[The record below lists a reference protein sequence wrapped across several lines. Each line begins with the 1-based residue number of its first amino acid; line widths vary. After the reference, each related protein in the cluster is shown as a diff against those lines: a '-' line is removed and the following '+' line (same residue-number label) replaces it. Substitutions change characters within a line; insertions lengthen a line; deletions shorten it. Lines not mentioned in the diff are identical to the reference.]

1 MHSKSLRTSLR
12 PLTRS
17 TAIATAMLAAA
28 ASAPTFAQESE
39 GSGLVME
46 TVLVTARQREES
58 LQDIPLAVSAFD
70 AESIE
75 RRGIQDLQDVARF
88 TAGFAFEDFDGGNAN
103 PVIRGQTTLRAFAR
117 EQTVATFLDG
127 VYMPRSWM
135 VDLGTSN
142 LDRVEIVKGPQ
153 SARYGRNAF
162 AGAINLI
169 PTKANHEMGFNV
181 QGTIGNREREDIN
194 VGGTVVIMEDVLSV
208 RATYETSEFDGS
220 WKNNHPN
227 TYAGVSG
234 GTNRAVGGWENESY
248 SVDVLFTPT
257 DKLTLNASYYGFE
270 REEENTATIR
280 LNTGDGT
287 GNCGPLQVGG
297 NPSLY
302 CGEYPGP
309 GDVIT
314 MDPRGFGRQA
324 DVDVFRLSA
333 DYAITD
339 ALTLSYIY
347 GNTDGESIAA
357 SPAESDTINC
367 GTILGP
373 PVFPSLC
380 NWQGGPS
387 GLIDYDSHEIRLA
400 YDNGGKWSGAIGAF
414 YMDGTDESYSVS
426 INLDPLDTTPIDLQR
441 FSYGGFANFVF
452 VDQDTETEATS
463 FFAEVAYDISEEM
476 RVSIEGRF
484 VTEDITTFDNRR
496 SIPVGDDTFE
506 FFTPRATFE
515 WDLTEDNMLYATIA
529 RGAKAGGFN
538 SNAVSTDLLVF
549 DPEYNW
555 TYEVGL
561 KNTMWDGRATVNVAA
576 FATTWEDMQIN
587 ILDPLGGPF
596 TGTLTAN
603 LGDATIWG
611 LEAEGSVL
619 FSENLTMDF
628 AASFTDATYDD
639 GTVDERFTRGA
650 PPNFPAPCDGTVC
663 PPDADIGGN
672 DIERSP
678 DTQLSV
684 GLQWADTISDGL
696 DYYIRADVGYQS
708 DFFADS
714 INAASA
720 PERTIT
726 NAAIGVN
733 YDRFSARLWARN
745 LTDEAYVTS
754 SLQIIQAFSNNILG
768 TFMGER
774 RTYGLTLSYT
784 Y

>member
-1 MHSKSLRTSLR
+1 MQMKLPQTSLR
-12 PLTRS
+12 PLVRS
-17 TAIATAMLAAA
+17 TALATAIVGAAT
-28 ASAPTFAQESE
+28 SVPLMAQESGE
-39 GSGLVME
+39 NQLVME
-46 TVLVTARQREES
+46 SVLVTARQREES
-58 LQDIPLAVSAFD
+58 IQEIPLAVTAFD
-70 AESIE
+70 SQAIQ

-103 PVIRGQTTLRAFAR
+103 PVIRGQTTLRTFAR
-117 EQTVATFLDG
+117 EQTVAAFLDG
-127 VYMPRSWM
+127 VYMPRSWV

-142 LDRVEIVKGPQ
+142 LERVEIVKGPQ

-169 PTKANHEMGFNV
+169 PTKANHELGFNI
-181 QGTIGNREREDIN
+181 QGTLGNGDREDYN
-194 VGGTVVIMEDVLSV
+194 LGGTLPIIADVLSV
-208 RATYETSEFDGS
+208 RATYESTEFDGS

-227 TYAGVSG
+227 ANVGVPG
-234 GTNRAVGGWENESY
+234 GTNGRVGGWDNESY

-257 DKLTLNASYYGFE
+257 ENLTLNASYYGFE
-270 REEENTATIR
+270 RREENNATAR

-302 CGEYPGP
+302 CGEYPAP
-309 GDVIT
+309 GDEIT

-324 DVDVFRLSA
+324 DVDVIRLSA
-333 DYAITD
+333 EYQFSD
-339 ALTLSYIY
+339 ALTLLYVF
-347 GNTDGESIAA
+347 GNTDGETKAA
-357 SPAESDTINC
+357 SPAESDTVNC

-373 PVFPSLC
+373 PIFPATC

-387 GLIDYDSHEIRLA
+387 GFIDYDQHEIRLSF
-400 YDNGGKWSGAIGAF
+400 DDGGKWTGAIGAF
-414 YMDGTDESYSVS
+414 YMDGLDESYSVS
-426 INLDPLDTTPIDLQR
+426 INLPPLGTDPIDLR
-441 FSYGGFANFVF
+441 RESYGGFANFVF
-452 VDQDTETEATS
+452 VDQDTVTEATS
-463 FFAEVAYDISEEM
+463 IFAEVSYAISETT
-476 RVSIEGRF
+476 RVSLEGRF
-484 VTEDITTFDNRR
+484 TSEDISTFDNRR
-496 SIPVGDDTFE
+496 DIPVGDDTFE

-515 WDLTEDNMLYATIA
+515 WDMNDNSMLYATIA

-538 SNAVSTDLLVF
+538 SNAVSEDLLVF

-555 TYEVGL
+555 TYEIGL
-561 KNTMWDGRATVNVAA
+561 KNTLWDGRAIVNVAA
-576 FATTWEDMQIN
+576 FATTWEEMQIN

-596 TGTLTAN
+596 TGTLTSN

-611 LEAEGSVL
+611 FEAEGSVL
-619 FSENLTMDF
+619 FTENLSMDF
-628 AASFTDATYDD
+628 AASYTDATYDD
-639 GTVDERFTRGA
+639 GTVDERFTRGND
-650 PPNFPAPCDGTVC
+650 NFPPPCDGTVC
-663 PPDADIGGN
+663 PVGADIGGN

-678 DTQLSV
+678 DTQLSL
-684 GLQWADTISDGL
+684 GLQWADTISSSL

-708 DFFADS
+708 DFFADP

-720 PERTIT
+720 PERTIA

-733 YDRFSARLWARN
+733 MDKFALRLWARN
-745 LTDEAYVTS
+745 LTDEAYVSS
-754 SLQIIQAFSNNILG
+754 SLQIIQATSNNILG

>member
-1 MHSKSLRTSLR
+1 MHRNLPNTTLR
-12 PLTRS
+12 PIVRS
-17 TAIATAMLAAA
+17 TALATALLAAA
-28 ASAPTFAQESE
+28 TSSQIVAQESSE
-39 GSGLVME
+39 SRLVME

-58 LQDIPLAVSAFD
+58 IQDIPLAVTAFD
-70 AESIE
+70 AEAMK

-103 PVIRGQTTLRAFAR
+103 PVIRGQTTLRTFAR

-127 VYMPRSWM
+127 VYMPRSWV
-135 VDLGTSN
+135 VDLGTTN
-142 LDRVEIVKGPQ
+142 LDRIEIVKGPQ

-169 PTKANHEMGFNV
+169 PTKATHEFAADV
-181 QGTIGNREREDIN
+181 QGTMGNFDRQDLNAGI
-194 VGGTVVIMEDVLSV
+194 TVPIVDDVLSV
-208 RATYETSEFDGS
+208 RATFETTESDGS

-227 TYAGVSG
+227 TYAGVKG
-234 GTNRAVGGWENESY
+234 GTNGNIGGWDNESY

-257 DKLTLNASYYGFE
+257 ENLTLNASYYGFE
-270 REEENTATIR
+270 RREENNATVR

-302 CGEYPGP
+302 CGEYPVP
-309 GDVIT
+309 NSVVT

-333 DYAITD
+333 DYVIND
-339 ALTLSYIY
+339 ALSLSYTF
-347 GNTDGESIAA
+347 GNIDAESQAA

-373 PVFPSLC
+373 PVFPATC

-387 GLIDYDSHEIRLA
+387 GFIDYDQHELRLR
-400 YDNGGKWSGAIGAF
+400 YDNGGKLSGAIGAF
-414 YMDGTDESYSVS
+414 YMDGLDESYSVS
-426 INLDPLDTTPIDLQR
+426 INLTPRDTAPIDLQR
-441 FSYGGFANFVF
+441 ESYGGFANFTF
-452 VDQDTETEATS
+452 VDQDTVTEAMS
-463 FFAEVAYDISEEM
+463 AFAEVSYAISEVT
-476 RVSIEGRF
+476 RVSVEARL
-484 VTEDITTFDNRR
+484 TSEKITTDDNRR
-496 SIPVGDDTFE
+496 DIRVGSETFE
-506 FFTPRATFE
+506 FFTPRFTFE
-515 WDLTEDNMLYATIA
+515 RDLTADSMLFLTAA

-538 SNAVSTDLLVF
+538 SNAISPELEIF

-561 KNTMWDGRATVNVAA
+561 KNTLMGGRATVNLAA
-576 FATTWEDMQIN
+576 FYTTWEEMQIN

-611 LEAEGSVL
+611 LEAEGSFL
-619 FSENLTMDF
+619 ATENLSFDF
-628 AASFTDATYDD
+628 AASFTEGTYDD
-639 GTVDERFTRGA
+639 GTVDERFTRGNDSF
-650 PPNFPAPCDGTVC
+650 PPPCDGTVC
-663 PPDADIGGN
+663 EVGGDIGGN
-672 DIERSP
+672 DIERAP

-684 GLQWADTISDGL
+684 GAQWSDQLTAGI
-696 DYYIRADVGYQS
+696 DYYVRADVAYQS
-708 DFFADS
+708 EFFADP

-720 PERTIT
+720 PDRTVT
-726 NAAIGVN
+726 NATIGFN
-733 YDRFSARLWARN
+733 MDKFALRLWARN
-745 LTDEAYVTS
+745 LTDEEYVSS
-754 SLQIIQAFSNNILG
+754 SLQIIQATAPNILG

-774 RTYGLTLSYT
+774 RTVGATLSYT
-784 Y
+784 F